1 MKLLQRFTDFIDQ
14 QRLFTKK
21 ESLLLAVSGGLDS
34 VVLSHLCKQAGYP
47 FAIAHCNFGL
57 RGEESYRDEA
67 FVQAIA
73 AQFEVPFYLKRFDTR
88 AFAADNKLSIQVAA
102 RELRYQWFHDI
113 VNGQWSMVNREMRG
127 EMPIVLEDA
136 IHHSPLTFI
145 ATAHHLDDNI
155 ETVLINLFKGTGI
168 SGLHGIQP
176 KSGKLVRPLLFAK
189 REEIKDYATEHQL
202 QWVEDSSNA
211 ETKYTRNFI
220 RHNIMPSIE
229 NAFPTVK
236 ENMADNI
243 ERFRE
248 AEVLYLQAISV
259 HKKKLL
265 EFKGDEL
272 YIPVLKLGRITP
284 LATIVFEIIKGYG
297 FSSHQVPEVIK
308 LLNSESG
315 RYITSTTHRILRN
328 RAWLII
334 SPLPKIEETILIIEE
349 TTTQQSFSG
358 GLLQF
363 KSLATSNVVIEANTA
378 IALLDKSE
386 MQYPLLLRK
395 WKEGDYFYP
404 LGMRKKKKLARF
416 FIDNKLSQLQKEK
429 VWVLESNKRI
439 AWVIGYRIDDR
450 FKVSPSTKEILR
462 IEHTPGE
469 GLGL

>member
-1 MKLLQRFTDFIDQ
+1 
-14 QRLFTKK
+14 
-21 ESLLLAVSGGLDS
+21 
-34 VVLSHLCKQAGYP
+34 
-47 FAIAHCNFGL
+47 
-57 RGEESYRDEA
+57 
-67 FVQAIA
+67 
-73 AQFEVPFYLKRFDTR
+73 
-88 AFAADNKLSIQVAA
+88 
-102 RELRYQWFHDI
+102 
-113 VNGQWSMVNREMRG
+113 
-127 EMPIVLEDA
+127 
-136 IHHSPLTFI
+136 
-145 ATAHHLDDNI
+145 
-155 ETVLINLFKGTGI
+155 
-168 SGLHGIQP
+168 
-176 KSGKLVRPLLFAK
+176 LFAK
-189 REEIKDYATEHQL
+189 REEIKEYAAEHQL

-220 RHNIMPSIE
+220 RHNIIPSIE
-229 NAFPTVK
+229 NVFHTAR
-236 ENMADNI
+236 ENMAENI

-248 AEVLYLQAISV
+248 AEVLYQQAISV

-265 EFKGDEL
+265 EYKDDEL
-272 YIPVLKLGRITP
+272 YIPVLKLGRTTP
-284 LATIVFEIIKGYG
+284 LATIIFEIIKGYG

-363 KSLATSNVVIEANTA
+363 KFLAANNAAIEANAA

-386 MQYPLLLRK
+386 IHYPLLLRK

-450 FKVSPSTKEILR
+450 FKVTPSTKEVLR
-462 IEHTPGE
+462 IEIK
-469 GLGL
+469 